1 MSKLGFV
8 KLYHQLSYLSAC
20 DYIKYMY
27 NGLLVFCY
35 ETKYYKTKK
44 PTKQHFKT
52 ILF

>member
-8 KLYHQLSYLSAC
+8 KLYNQLFYLSAC

-44 PTKQHFKT
+44 TYKT
-52 ILF
+52 TF